1 MTANVNL
8 PQEQKNKFGDTEG
21 VIRSCKSKGQT
32 MGQKDKQLSTEHA
45 SENERLSKANP
56 TKNRG

>member
-1 MTANVNL
+1 
-8 PQEQKNKFGDTEG
+8 
-21 VIRSCKSKGQT
+21 

-56 TKNRG
+56 TKNRGWTEMIWKG

>member
-1 MTANVNL
+1 MVNL

-21 VIRSCKSKGQT
+21 VIRSCKWKGQT
-32 MGQKDKQLSTEHA
+32 MGQKDKQRSTEHA